1 MLSAYELILGPR
13 IDELHPRLRAYFG
26 AIPLGGSGRGVGV
39 FDVVGTPRRWL
50 WPVFWVLARQGV
62 LFPVWQR
69 QVPFTV
75 TNRSA
80 PDLFGTA
87 QLGSV
92 AVLAERVFHFAAGE
106 SRMLDAI
113 TAENGELVDHLGANR
128 RYRCRLAVEVVDK
141 ALRMTST
148 SVSVRIGRVSIRIPR
163 FISPVV
169 SLTERFDDASERQL
183 VSVIVDS
190 RLLGR
195 LYEYSGSFGYEV
207 LAGELAG
214 ETQQ

>member
-13 IDELHPRLRAYFG
+13 IAELHPRLRAYFG

-39 FDVVGTPRRWL
+39 FDVVGTTRRWL
-50 WPVFWVLARQGV
+50 WPVLWVLARKGV

-80 PDLFGTA
+80 PQALGTVAFGNA
-87 QLGSV
+87 
-92 AVLAERVFHFAAGE
+92 AVVAERVFHFAAGD
-106 SRMLDAI
+106 SRMLDEI
-113 TAENGELVDHLGANR
+113 TAENGELVNHLGVNR
-128 RYRCRLAVEVVDK
+128 RYRCRLAVEVVGR
-141 ALRMTST
+141 ALLMTST
-148 SVSVRIGRVSIRIPR
+148 SVSVRIGRMSIRLPR
-163 FISPVV
+163 FVSPVV

-190 RLLGR
+190 PLLGR
-195 LYEYSGSFGYEV
+195 LYEYSGSFVYEV
-207 LAGELAG
+207 LAGE
-214 ETQQ
+214 TQQ